1 MYLFT
6 NQLLSKNLRNLLFKF
21 LVTFPLSV
29 ISHFVFINGHSPV
42 SWYILKIIYFCLLFL
57 KCVPNPVCWAG
68 DCVSSHVVSCCV
80 FLTKYFKLC
89 SAFFAYVLLLILSFN
104 IFWKLG
110 FLYFLS
116 CEGTHSQGLWTVAE
130 STINS
135 EFLIKVYVPWLLI
148 FLFKL
153 FNSKSLQGCMNITNK
168 YLSW

>member
-6 NQLLSKNLRNLLFKF
+6 NLLLSKNLRNLLFKF
-21 LVTFPLSV
+21 LITFPISV
-29 ISHFVFINGHSPV
+29 ISHSIFINGHSAV

-57 KCVPNPVCWAG
+57 KCVLNPVCWDG
-68 DCVSSHVVSCCV
+68 DCVLITRGILLCIPKKNS
-80 FLTKYFKLC
+80 KLC
-89 SAFFAYVLLLILSFN
+89 SSFFTYMLLLILSFN
-104 IFWKLG
+104 IFWKLY
-110 FLYFLS
+110 FLYFHS

-130 STINS
+130 STIHA

-148 FLFKL
+148 FIFKL